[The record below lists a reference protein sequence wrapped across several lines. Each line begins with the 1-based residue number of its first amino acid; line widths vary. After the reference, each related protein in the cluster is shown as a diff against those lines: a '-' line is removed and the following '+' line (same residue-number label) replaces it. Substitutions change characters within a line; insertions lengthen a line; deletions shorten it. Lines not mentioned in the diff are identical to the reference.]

1 MCMGIP
7 YGEMTWT
14 QRQRVIELCEHPSRV
29 PLVTAAPACNSS
41 TPQRRYCSTSCGLP
55 CGLIARCYH
64 SATRRTE
71 GPHMSFND
79 RELLRRSVLVGVT
92 VAAALLTG
100 TPCSLW
106 KRRGEE
112 A

>member
-1 MCMGIP
+1 
-7 YGEMTWT
+7 
-14 QRQRVIELCEHPSRV
+14 
-29 PLVTAAPACNSS
+29 
-41 TPQRRYCSTSCGLP
+41 
-55 CGLIARCYH
+55 
-64 SATRRTE
+64 
-71 GPHMSFND
+71 MSFND